1 MEIVEGLK
9 IALDNIDEV
18 IRIIKASRDNN
29 IAKTALM
36 DAFGFSE
43 RQAHAYFGNAA
54 PPPDRF
60 GTGKI
65 EAEMAELQK
74 TIAWLEEVLGD
85 RNLLIGIIKEDLQ
98 RVREKYGDERR
109 TSLQA
114 DAKELDIEDLI
125 AEEDMVITITN
136 SGYIKRLA
144 PTIIAARSE
153 AAKV

>member
-43 RQAHAYFGNAA
+43 RQAQHILEMQL
-54 PPPDRF
+54 RRL
-60 GTGKI
+60 TGLEREKI

-98 RVREKYGDERR
+98 RVREKYL
-109 TSLQA
+109 SL
-114 DAKELDIEDLI
+114 IHI
-125 AEEDMVITITN
+125 
-136 SGYIKRLA
+136 
-144 PTIIAARSE
+144 
-153 AAKV
+153 